1 MENAFDVIIAP
12 VVTEKCNALIQEKK
26 YTFKVRRDAGKI
38 EIGRAI
44 EELFKVKVKSVN
56 VMNYEGKTR
65 RAGRTARSW
74 NRSAPAP
81 PGRSSITPRT
91 SVPAIAP

>member
-12 VVTEKCNALIQEKK
+12 VVTEKCNALIQDKK

-38 EIGRAI
+38 EIGRAV

-56 VMNYEGKTR
+56 VMNYEGKTKRAARTGKVGR
-65 RAGRTARSW
+65 RADWKRAVVTLAEG
-74 NRSAPAP
+74 
-81 PGRSSITPRT
+81 SIE
-91 SVPAIAP
+91 II